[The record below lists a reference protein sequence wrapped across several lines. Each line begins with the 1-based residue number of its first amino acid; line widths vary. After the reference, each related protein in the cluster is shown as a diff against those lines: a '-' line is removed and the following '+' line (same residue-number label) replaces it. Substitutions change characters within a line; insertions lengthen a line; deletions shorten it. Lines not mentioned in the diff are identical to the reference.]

1 MKWGWWVCSVF
12 LGTAQPNLQDPELFF
27 LKTKKKENGL
37 RKLLICIYLLLFCG
51 TILAF
56 GQGLPGAVPEEVG
69 FSAERLERI
78 RPMLQSYV
86 DDEHLPG
93 FLTVVARRGK
103 IVHFETVGMRDI
115 ENKKPIAFDTIFRI
129 YSMSKPITSVAV
141 MMLYEEGH
149 FQLDT
154 PVSKFIPEFENMKVY
169 NEDQTEISDAKNE
182 ITIKHLL
189 MHTAGLTYGWGNKP
203 VDERY
208 KALKMSGANAT
219 LVDMV
224 KTLGDIPLVHEP
236 GKRWTY
242 GVSTDVLGYLVEVV
256 SGMPFEDFLQTRLFG
271 PLDMVD
277 TAFSIPPEKRD
288 RFAALYSFSKED
300 GLERVGAKANADGEF
315 TFFPSGGG
323 GLVSTAADYMRF
335 SQMLLNGGELDGAR
349 ILAKETV
356 ELMRYPH
363 HDGWFG
369 LGFSVVNDKDSKD
382 LDDKDDDDH
391 KKDPDDKDEKDDEE
405 SKDTP
410 ESVGSFSWGG
420 AAATIFWIDPVEEL
434 IGVLMTQIH
443 NNPYPF
449 HHQFKVLTYEALT
462 K

>member
-1 MKWGWWVCSVF
+1 MK
-12 LGTAQPNLQDPELFF
+12 
-27 LKTKKKENGL
+27 
-37 RKLLICIYLLLFCG
+37 KLLTYICLLLFYI
-51 TILAF
+51 TTLTF
-56 GQGLPGAVPEEVG
+56 GQGLPMAVPEEVG

-78 RPMLQSYV
+78 RPMLQDYV
-86 DDEHLPG
+86 DTENLPG

-115 ENKKPIAFDTIFRI
+115 ENKKPVKPDTIFRI

-154 PVSKFIPEFENMKVY
+154 PVSRFIPEFENMKVY

-189 MHTAGLTYGWGNKP
+189 MHTAGLTYGWGGKP

-236 GKRWTY
+236 GERWTY

-256 SGMPFEDFLQTRLFG
+256 SKMPFEKFLQTRLFG

-277 TAFSIPPEKRD
+277 TAFSVPPEKRD
-288 RFAALYSFSKED
+288 RFAALYSFAKDS
-300 GLERVGAKANADGEF
+300 GLERVGTKADADGEF

-349 ILAKETV
+349 ILKKETV

-363 HDGWFG
+363 HEGWFG

-391 KKDPDDKDEKDDEE
+391 KKDRDDKDEKDDEE

-410 ESVGSFSWGG
+410 ESIGSFSWGG

-449 HHQFKVLTYEALT
+449 HHQFKVLTYKALSR
-462 K
+462 KPL